1 MSSFDVH
8 VTSQLNASSSDSDQ
22 QQTNESAS
30 LLPDGITYSDLERTE
45 APSFENESCASSPS
59 PSARPLRAERA
70 TDFNQ
75 PAAIQGQRVVWLPE
89 DPLGLVQEIEQELTS
104 RNILCST
111 EGAEMNSQGKVNVT
125 SAPEEVRRSPMQAR
139 PPPCEGEGDEKGM
152 SSLWGLLQI

>member
-1 MSSFDVH
+1 M
-8 VTSQLNASSSDSDQ
+8 
-22 QQTNESAS
+22 
-30 LLPDGITYSDLERTE
+30 
-45 APSFENESCASSPS
+45 
-59 PSARPLRAERA
+59 RAERA

-75 PAAIQGQRVVWLPE
+75 PAAIQGQRLVWLPE

-125 SAPEEVRRSPMQAR
+125 SAPEEVRRAPMEVR